1 MVCRGCFSCP
11 APASRRGALHP
22 TLGGIS
28 HSCSRQLRY
37 FFATTE
43 GTSGPCLVQGSAL
56 PSSPGRA
63 GRLLRFRTESCPNTM
78 HILLLRSGKMRAV
91 KPVVCSHW
99 ASVGVCENVQVCKEQ
114 CFGYSWQRCSTAS
127 GWEQGGLARRRA
139 LLGMFYSSS
148 GHSASPAQRGSI
160 LLPAP
165 KQKLLKCQESV
176 SLQLNSLDLRLGLN
190 LSCITSV

>member
-1 MVCRGCFSCP
+1 
-11 APASRRGALHP
+11 
-22 TLGGIS
+22 
-28 HSCSRQLRY
+28 
-37 FFATTE
+37 
-43 GTSGPCLVQGSAL
+43 
-56 PSSPGRA
+56 
-63 GRLLRFRTESCPNTM
+63 
-78 HILLLRSGKMRAV
+78 MRAV

-127 GWEQGGLARRRA
+127 GWEQGGLACRRA

-176 SLQLNSLDLRLGLN
+176 SLQFKQFGSEARSESVLHYIRLTSLTAVQHVRVACRDNPELAPSYSLPAFPPEQGGAQCRLA
-190 LSCITSV
+190 V